1 MILICSNQ
9 VTLSLLH
16 ITDAIRVDGE
26 HCLPLRQTRAV
37 VDLADPLLPATL
49 PQIQPDGIGILI
61 TVCRI
66 CRKTAKQKHLE
77 FKKNYLVVDA
87 CAIMFP
93 PMGFLGSALNIAAP
107 STCATTWLV
116 KTTATPNSSAS
127 FSKDRRNWARC
138 IWMKTNFRLG
148 NQQRRLLVS
157 TCLAESSPLPL

>member
-1 MILICSNQ
+1 MILIFSNQ

-61 TVCRI
+61 MSTVCRI

-87 CAIMFP
+87 
-93 PMGFLGSALNIAAP
+93 
-107 STCATTWLV
+107 
-116 KTTATPNSSAS
+116 
-127 FSKDRRNWARC
+127 
-138 IWMKTNFRLG
+138 
-148 NQQRRLLVS
+148 
-157 TCLAESSPLPL
+157 